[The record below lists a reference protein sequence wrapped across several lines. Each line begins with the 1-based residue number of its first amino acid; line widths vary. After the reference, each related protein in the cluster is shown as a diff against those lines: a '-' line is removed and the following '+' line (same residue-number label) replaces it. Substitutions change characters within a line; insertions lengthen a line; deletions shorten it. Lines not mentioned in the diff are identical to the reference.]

1 MVQGSLLWL
10 FVALL
15 TIGMALTLS
24 LNLSTP
30 SDLSVQVGQPAT
42 SDIFAPRSITYSSAF
57 LTNQARAVERD
68 SVADVYTPLDLSIG
82 RAQKSRAR
90 AVFSFIET
98 VRADSQATRESK
110 LDYLS
115 SIEGLNVED
124 QVGDGLLDLNQVDY
138 EQAKSNVLGIIE
150 ELMRQ
155 EIRED
160 QLREFQ
166 ISARREA
173 GLELTPIQESVVTAV
188 APQFIVPT
196 VFYDEAATARLRQ
209 EAESSVEP
217 VVRTITKDQRVLRAG
232 DLVTDVDVELLT
244 ELGLLQQEPDIR
256 DFGSLFIASLIS
268 VVLLALYW
276 QQFHSRLRE
285 GARYL
290 VALAVI
296 TLLFTL
302 LARVLTS
309 GSGDLAYWYPMA
321 ALSMLLAVIFDVRLS
336 MLATVI
342 VAAILGYVGRSSLE
356 LTIYAG
362 AGGLLALLTLRNAR
376 AQRINAFFRAGLV
389 AAVGHVVAVLIFRLP
404 LHVEVIEVVQF
415 ALYGLAN
422 GVLSAALTLVGFFI
436 LGSVFGITTTL
447 QLQEL
452 SRLDHPLL
460 QELLR
465 RAPGTYHHSIMVAN
479 LAEQAAERIRANG
492 TLVRVGAF
500 YHDIG
505 KMNRP
510 PFFTE
515 NQEGFNP
522 HDTLDPLSSARIIIS
537 HVSDGLELARRYR
550 LPDRIRDFI
559 AEHHGDKQ
567 IKAILAKALQ
577 QAGEEADQV
586 DLSQF
591 RHRGPRPRSRETGI
605 VLLADTVDATSSAL
619 RPDSEKAIVRL
630 VNGIVD
636 DDLTDGQLD
645 DSGLTLGDIKLIR
658 ASFIETLKGRYHV
671 RVKYPGNERLMQ
683 GEEAVPVPP
692 PIISQRSEPAS
703 GSQLSQDLPG

>member
-10 FVALL
+10 FVVLL
-15 TIGMALTLS
+15 TLGMTLTLA
-24 LNLSTP
+24 LNLVTP
-30 SDLSVQVGQPAT
+30 SQLSVQIGQPAD
-42 SDIFAPRSITYSSAF
+42 SDIFAPRSLTYTSNL
-57 LTNQARAVERD
+57 LTAQARALERD
-68 SVADVYTPLDLSIG
+68 SVAEVYSPLDLSIG
-82 RAQKSRAR
+82 RAQKGRAR

-110 LDYLS
+110 LAYLRA
-115 SIEGLNVED
+115 IDGLTVED
-124 QVGDGLLDLNQVDY
+124 QVGAGLLDLNQVDY
-138 EQAKSNVLGIIE
+138 EEAKSNVLGIIE

-155 EIRED
+155 QIRES

-166 ISARREA
+166 RSARQEA
-173 GLELTPIQESVVTAV
+173 GLELTPTQESVVTTI

-196 VFYDEAATARLRQ
+196 VFYDEAATARLRL
-209 EAESSVEP
+209 EAEASVDP
-217 VVRTITKDQRVLRAG
+217 IVRTITKDQRVVRVG
-232 DLVTDVDVELLT
+232 DLVTDVDIELLT
-244 ELGLLQQEPDIR
+244 ELGLLQREPDFR
-256 DFGSLFIASLIS
+256 DFSSLFIASLVS

-276 QQFHSRLRE
+276 QQFHSHLRE

-290 VALAVI
+290 LALAI
-296 TLLFTL
+296 IMLLFTL
-302 LARVLTS
+302 LARLMTS
-309 GSGDLAYWYPMA
+309 GSGSLAYWYPMA
-321 ALSMLLAVIFDVRLS
+321 ALSMLLAVTFDVRLS
-336 MLATVI
+336 ML
-342 VAAILGYVGRSSLE
+342 
-356 LTIYAG
+356 
-362 AGGLLALLTLRNAR
+362 GLLAVLTLSSAR

-404 LHVEVIEVVQF
+404 LHVEVVEVVQYT
-415 ALYGLAN
+415 LYGLAN
-422 GVLSAALTLVGFFI
+422 GVLSAALTLVGFFV
-436 LGSVFGITTTL
+436 LGSLFGITTTL

-465 RAPGTYHHSIMVAN
+465 RAPGTYHHSLMVAN

-522 HDTLDPLSSARIIIS
+522 HDSLDPYSSARIIIS

-559 AEHHGDKQ
+559 AEHHGDKLV
-567 IKAILAKALQ
+567 KSILAKALE

-586 DLSQF
+586 DASQF

-605 VLLADTVDATSSAL
+605 VLLADTVDATSSAI

-630 VNGIVD
+630 VNGIVE
-636 DDLTDGQLD
+636 DDLADGQLD

-671 RVKYPGNERLMQ
+671 RVKYPGNEALMQ
-683 GEEAVPVPP
+683 GDEAVTVPP
-692 PIISQRSEPAS
+692 PIISHRSETAS
-703 GSQLSQDLPG
+703 GPQLSQDLPG

>member
-10 FVALL
+10 FVVLL
-15 TIGMALTLS
+15 TLGMTLTLA
-24 LNLSTP
+24 LNLVTP
-30 SDLSVQVGQPAT
+30 SQLSVQIGQPAV
-42 SDIFAPRSITYSSAF
+42 SDIFAPRSLTYTSNL
-57 LTNQARAVERD
+57 LTAQARALERD
-68 SVADVYTPLDLSIG
+68 SVAEVYSPLDLSIG
-82 RAQKSRAR
+82 RAQKGRAR

-110 LDYLS
+110 LAYLRA
-115 SIEGLNVED
+115 IDGLTVED
-124 QVGDGLLDLNQVDY
+124 QVGAGLLDLNQVDY
-138 EQAKSNVLGIIE
+138 EEAKSNVLGIIE

-155 EIRED
+155 QIRES

-166 ISARREA
+166 RSARQEA
-173 GLELTPIQESVVTAV
+173 GLELTPTQESVVTTI

-196 VFYDEAATARLRQ
+196 VFYDEAATARLRL
-209 EAESSVEP
+209 EAEASVDP
-217 VVRTITKDQRVLRAG
+217 IVRTITKDQRVVRVG
-232 DLVTDVDVELLT
+232 DLVTDVDIELLT
-244 ELGLLQQEPDIR
+244 ELGLLQREPDFR
-256 DFGSLFIASLIS
+256 DFSSLFIASLVS

-276 QQFHSRLRE
+276 QQFHSHLRE

-290 VALAVI
+290 LALAI
-296 TLLFTL
+296 IMLLFTL
-302 LARVLTS
+302 LARLMTS
-309 GSGDLAYWYPMA
+309 GSGSLAYWYPMA
-321 ALSMLLAVIFDVRLS
+321 ALSMLLAVTFDVRLS

-342 VAAILGYVGRSSLE
+342 MSALLGFVGRSSLE
-356 LTIYAG
+356 LTTYA
-362 AGGLLALLTLRNAR
+362 ASGGLLAVLTLSSAR

-404 LHVEVIEVVQF
+404 LHVEVVEVVQYT
-415 ALYGLAN
+415 LYGLAN
-422 GVLSAALTLVGFFI
+422 GVLSAALTLVGFFV
-436 LGSVFGITTTL
+436 LGSLFGITTTL

-522 HDTLDPLSSARIIIS
+522 HDSLDPYSSARIIIS

-559 AEHHGDKQ
+559 AEHHGDKLV
-567 IKAILAKALQ
+567 KSILAKALE

-586 DLSQF
+586 DASQF

-605 VLLADTVDATSSAL
+605 VLLADTVDATSSAI

-630 VNGIVD
+630 VNGIVE
-636 DDLTDGQLD
+636 DDLADGQLD

-671 RVKYPGNERLMQ
+671 RVKYPGNEALMQ
-683 GEEAVPVPP
+683 GDEAVTVPP
-692 PIISQRSEPAS
+692 PIISHRSETAS
-703 GSQLSQDLPG
+703 GPQLSQDLPG